1 MKKQYE
7 KPAMQVTYFEQPSML
22 QSSPDGV
29 IGPGPHNQP
38 AGSRGLDLFGDDSDD
53 E

>member
-7 KPAMQVTYFEQPSML
+7 MPAMQVTYFEQPSML
-22 QSSPDGV
+22 QSSPGDV
-29 IGPGPHNQP
+29 IAPGQPNQP
-38 AGSRGLDLFGDDSDD
+38 AGSRSFDLFDDDSDD

>member
-29 IGPGPHNQP
+29 IGPGKPNQQ
-38 AGSRGLDLFGDDSDD
+38 AGSRSFDLFDD
-53 E
+53 ERDDE